1 MASSVLALLL
11 ASSILA
17 QAQAGGLT
25 LADIGPAP
33 PVELVDAAGHPFALA
48 DLGGKAVLVSF
59 IYTTCN
65 GTCPATTATL
75 DRARRALRDA
85 GLWGRRVEF
94 VSITLDSARDTPE
107 ALAAYARAYRADPRS
122 WHFLTGPPTDVARVI
137 AAWDMWARV
146 GPSGVIDHPSRVFL
160 IDPRGR
166 RREIYNLESLTP
178 EAVLQDVKAV
188 LAEADAT
195 R

>member
-1 MASSVLALLL
+1 LASSVLALLL
-11 ASSILA
+11 ASSILAQA

-75 DRARRALRDA
+75 DR
-85 GLWGRRVEF
+85 
-94 VSITLDSARDTPE
+94 